1 MNKKTTNEEVSLS
14 TLFGIFAKIGAF
26 TIGGGYAMI
35 PLIEE
40 EVVTKRKYISEDD
53 FIDMVAVAQTLPGVF
68 AVKIATY
75 IGYKLRG
82 TWGSIVTSAAAALP
96 SFFMILLIA
105 VCFRQIKDYPQIEAV
120 FKGLRPAVVALI
132 AVPTLNLAK
141 RAQLTW
147 QTIWIPIVSTL
158 LIWYIGVSPIW
169 VIVAAGLGGLF
180 FGYRKLQA
188 QKKVRED
195 INNQKSST
203 QSK

>member
-1 MNKKTTNEEVSLS
+1 MNKISTNEEVSLS
-14 TLFGIFAKIGAF
+14 TLFWIFAKIGAF

-40 EVVTKRKYISEDD
+40 EVVAKRKYISEED
-53 FIDMVAVAQTLPGVF
+53 FIDMVAVAQSLPGVF

-82 TWGSIVTSAAAALP
+82 TWGSILTSTAAALP
-96 SFFMILLIA
+96 SFLMILLIA
-105 VCFRQIKDYPQIEAV
+105 VCFRQIKEYPEVEAI

-132 AVPTLNLAK
+132 AVPTLRLAK

-147 QTIWIPIVSTL
+147 QTLWIPIASAL
-158 LIWYIGVSPIW
+158 LIWYIGISPIW
-169 VIVAAGLGGLF
+169 IILVAGLAGLIL
-180 FGYRKLQA
+180 GYRKQQA
-188 QKKVRED
+188 QKKVREE
-195 INNQKSST
+195 INNQKSHT

>member
-1 MNKKTTNEEVSLS
+1 MNKMSTKEEVSLS
-14 TLFGIFAKIGAF
+14 TLFWIFAKIGAF

-40 EVVTKRKYISEDD
+40 EVVAKRKYISEED
-53 FIDMVAVAQTLPGVF
+53 FIDMVAVAQSLPGVF

-75 IGYKLRG
+75 VGYKLRG
-82 TWGSIVTSAAAALP
+82 TWGSIITSTAAALP
-96 SFFMILLIA
+96 SFLMILLIA
-105 VCFRQIKDYPQIEAV
+105 VCFRQIKEYPEVEAI

-132 AVPTLNLAK
+132 AVPTLRLAK
-141 RAQLTW
+141 RAKLTW
-147 QTIWIPIVSTL
+147 QTMWIPVVSAL

-169 VIVAAGLGGLF
+169 IILAAGLGGLAL
-180 FGYRKLQA
+180 GYRKQQA
-188 QKKVRED
+188 QKKVREE

>member
-1 MNKKTTNEEVSLS
+1 MNKISTNEEVSLS
-14 TLFGIFAKIGAF
+14 TLFWIFAKIGAF

-40 EVVTKRKYISEDD
+40 EVVAKRKYISEDD
-53 FIDMVAVAQTLPGVF
+53 FIDMVAVAQSLPGVF

-82 TWGSIVTSAAAALP
+82 TWGSIVTSTAAALP
-96 SFFMILLIA
+96 SFLMILLIA
-105 VCFRQIKDYPQIEAV
+105 VCFRQIKEYPEVEAI

-132 AVPTLNLAK
+132 AVPTLRLAK

-147 QTIWIPIVSTL
+147 QTLWIPIASAL

-169 VIVAAGLGGLF
+169 IILIAGLGGLVL
-180 FGYRKLQA
+180 GYHKQQA
-188 QKKVRED
+188 QKKVREE
-195 INNQKSST
+195 INTKKSHT